1 MDIRTNVEDGKI
13 MFQNGQI
20 FTTLNKQESLR
31 QRLDIRI
38 KTQKGT
44 WFLNISYGIDWFNDV
59 FSDTSTKYSVDAL
72 IQAEILKEELV
83 ASIVSFTSSVNEY
96 TREYRCDFKVKM
108 IDQTVSD
115 SISLLANE
123 KLFVVLSDGGTAII
137 IVVGVALETVK
148 QIESQMLMR
157 HYKGFLK

>member
-13 MFQNGQI
+13 LFQNGQI
-20 FTTLNKQESLR
+20 FTTLNRQDSLR

-59 FSDTSTKYSVDAL
+59 FSDTSTKSSVDAL
-72 IQAEILKEELV
+72 IQAEILKEDLV
-83 ASIVSFTSSVNEY
+83 ADIIEFRSSVDNI

-108 IDQTVSD
+108 VDQTVSD

-123 KLFVVLSDGGTAII
+123 KLFVVLSDGGTAI
-137 IVVGVALETVK
+137 K
-148 QIESQMLMR
+148 
-157 HYKGFLK
+157 F

>member
-13 MFQNGQI
+13 LFQNGQI
-20 FTTLNKQESLR
+20 FTTLNRQDSLR

-59 FSDTSTKYSVDAL
+59 FSDTSTKSSVDAL
-72 IQAEILKEELV
+72 IQAEILKEDLV
-83 ASIVSFTSSVNEY
+83 ADIIEFRSSVDNI

-108 IDQTVSD
+108 VDQTISD

-123 KLFVVLSDGGTAII
+123 KLFIVLSDGGTAIR
-137 IVVGVALETVK
+137 L
-148 QIESQMLMR
+148 
-157 HYKGFLK
+157 

>member
-20 FTTLNKQESLR
+20 FTTMNRQESLR

-59 FSDTSTKYSVDAL
+59 FSDISTKSSVDAL
-72 IQAEILKEELV
+72 IQAEILKEGLV
-83 ASIVSFTSSVNEY
+83 ADIIEFRSSVNNI

-108 IDQTVSD
+108 VDQTVSD

-123 KLFVVLSDGGTAII
+123 KLFIVLSDGGTA
-137 IVVGVALETVK
+137 VK
-148 QIESQMLMR
+148 V
-157 HYKGFLK
+157 

>member
-13 MFQNGQI
+13 LFQNGQI
-20 FTTLNKQESLR
+20 FTTLSRQDSLR

-59 FSDTSTKYSVDAL
+59 FSDTSTKSSVDAI

-83 ASIVSFTSSVNEY
+83 ADIIEFRSSVNNI

-108 IDQTVSD
+108 VDQTISD

-123 KLFVVLSDGGTAII
+123 KLFIVLSDGGTA
-137 IVVGVALETVK
+137 VK
-148 QIESQMLMR
+148 V
-157 HYKGFLK
+157 

>member
-1 MDIRTNVEDGKI
+1 MDIRTNIEDGKI
-13 MFQNGQI
+13 LFQNGQI
-20 FTTLNKQESLR
+20 FTTLNRQDSLR

-59 FSDTSTKYSVDAL
+59 FSDTSTKSSVDAL
-72 IQAEILKEELV
+72 IQAEILKEDLV
-83 ASIVSFTSSVNEY
+83 ADIIEFRSSVDNI

-108 IDQTVSD
+108 VDQTISD

-123 KLFVVLSDGGTAII
+123 KLFIVLSDGGTA
-137 IVVGVALETVK
+137 VK
-148 QIESQMLMR
+148 V
-157 HYKGFLK
+157 

>member
-13 MFQNGQI
+13 LFQNGQI
-20 FTTLNKQESLR
+20 FTTLNRQDSLR

-59 FSDTSTKYSVDAL
+59 FSDTSTKSSVDAL
-72 IQAEILKEELV
+72 IQAEILKEGLV
-83 ASIVSFTSSVNEY
+83 ADIIEFRSSVNNI

-108 IDQTVSD
+108 VDQTVSD

-123 KLFVVLSDGGTAII
+123 KLFIVLSDGGTA
-137 IVVGVALETVK
+137 VK
-148 QIESQMLMR
+148 V
-157 HYKGFLK
+157 

>member
-13 MFQNGQI
+13 LFQNGQI
-20 FTTLNKQESLR
+20 FTTLNRQDSLR

-59 FSDTSTKYSVDAL
+59 FSDTSTKSSVDAL
-72 IQAEILKEELV
+72 IQAEILKEDLV
-83 ASIVSFTSSVNEY
+83 ADIIEFRSSVDNI

-108 IDQTVSD
+108 VDQTVSD

-123 KLFVVLSDGGTAII
+123 KLFIVLSDGGTA
-137 IVVGVALETVK
+137 VK
-148 QIESQMLMR
+148 V
-157 HYKGFLK
+157 

>member
-20 FTTLNKQESLR
+20 FTTLNRQESLR

-44 WFLNISYGIDWFNDV
+44 WFLNVSYGIDWFNDV
-59 FSDTSTKYSVDAL
+59 FSDTSTKSSVDAL

-83 ASIVSFTSSVNEY
+83 ADIIEFRSSVNNI

-108 IDQTVSD
+108 VDQTVSD

-123 KLFVVLSDGGTAII
+123 KLFIVLSDGGTA
-137 IVVGVALETVK
+137 VK
-148 QIESQMLMR
+148 I
-157 HYKGFLK
+157 

>member
-13 MFQNGQI
+13 LFQNGQI
-20 FTTLNKQESLR
+20 FITLNRQDSLR

-59 FSDTSTKYSVDAL
+59 FSDTSTKSSVDAL
-72 IQAEILKEELV
+72 IQAEILKEDLV
-83 ASIVSFTSSVNEY
+83 ADIIEFRSSVNNI

-108 IDQTVSD
+108 VDQTISD

-123 KLFVVLSDGGTAII
+123 KLFVVLSDGGTAIKI
-137 IVVGVALETVK
+137 
-148 QIESQMLMR
+148 
-157 HYKGFLK
+157 

>member
-13 MFQNGQI
+13 LFQNGQI
-20 FTTLNKQESLR
+20 FTTLNRQDSLR

-44 WFLNISYGIDWFNDV
+44 WFLNVSYGIDWFNDV
-59 FSDTSTKYSVDAL
+59 FSDTSTRSSVDAL
-72 IQAEILKEELV
+72 IQAEILKEDLV
-83 ASIVSFTSSVNEY
+83 ADIIEFRSSVDNI

-108 IDQTVSD
+108 VDQTISD

-123 KLFVVLSDGGTAII
+123 KLFIVLSDGGTAIK
-137 IVVGVALETVK
+137 T
-148 QIESQMLMR
+148 
-157 HYKGFLK
+157 

>member
-13 MFQNGQI
+13 LFQNGQI
-20 FTTLNKQESLR
+20 FTTLSRQDSLR

-59 FSDTSTKYSVDAL
+59 FSDTSTKSSVDAL

-83 ASIVSFTSSVNEY
+83 ADIIEFRSSVNNI

-108 IDQTVSD
+108 VDQTVSD

-123 KLFVVLSDGGTAII
+123 KLFIVLSDGGTA
-137 IVVGVALETVK
+137 VK
-148 QIESQMLMR
+148 I
-157 HYKGFLK
+157 

>member
-13 MFQNGQI
+13 LFQNGQI
-20 FTTLNKQESLR
+20 FTTLNRQDSLR

-59 FSDTSTKYSVDAL
+59 FSDTSTKSSVDAL

-83 ASIVSFTSSVNEY
+83 ADIIEFRSSVNNI
-96 TREYRCDFKVKM
+96 TREYRCDFRVKM
-108 IDQTVSD
+108 VDQTVSD

-123 KLFVVLSDGGTAII
+123 KLFIVLSDGGTA
-137 IVVGVALETVK
+137 VK
-148 QIESQMLMR
+148 I
-157 HYKGFLK
+157 

>member
-13 MFQNGQI
+13 LFQNGQI
-20 FTTLNKQESLR
+20 FTTLSRQDSLR

-59 FSDTSTKYSVDAL
+59 FSDTSTQSSTDAL

-83 ASIVSFTSSVNEY
+83 SNVVSFKSSVDNI
-96 TREYRCDFKVKM
+96 TRTYRCDFKVKM
-108 IDQTVSD
+108 VDQSISD
-115 SISLLANE
+115 TISLLANE
-123 KLFVVLSDGGTAII
+123 KLFVVLSNDGSVIK
-137 IVVGVALETVK
+137 V
-148 QIESQMLMR
+148 
-157 HYKGFLK
+157 

>member
-13 MFQNGQI
+13 LFRNGQI
-20 FTTLNKQESLR
+20 FTTMNRQDSLR

-59 FSDTSTKYSVDAL
+59 FSDTSTKSSVDAL
-72 IQAEILKEELV
+72 IQAEILKEDLV
-83 ASIVSFTSSVNEY
+83 VDIIEFRSSVDNI

-108 IDQTVSD
+108 VDQTISD

-123 KLFVVLSDGGTAII
+123 KLFIVLSDGGTAIK
-137 IVVGVALETVK
+137 V
-148 QIESQMLMR
+148 
-157 HYKGFLK
+157 

>member
-20 FTTLNKQESLR
+20 FTTLNRQDSLR

-59 FSDTSTKYSVDAL
+59 FSDTSTKSSVDAL

-83 ASIVSFTSSVNEY
+83 ADIVEFRSSVNNI

-108 IDQTVSD
+108 VDQTVSD

-123 KLFVVLSDGGTAII
+123 KLFIVLSDGGTA
-137 IVVGVALETVK
+137 VK
-148 QIESQMLMR
+148 I
-157 HYKGFLK
+157 

>member
-13 MFQNGQI
+13 LFQNGQI
-20 FTTLNKQESLR
+20 FTTLNRQDSLR

-59 FSDTSTKYSVDAL
+59 FSDTSTRSSVDAL
-72 IQAEILKEELV
+72 IQAEILKEDLV
-83 ASIVSFTSSVNEY
+83 ADIIEFRSSVDNI

-108 IDQTVSD
+108 VDQTISD

-123 KLFVVLSDGGTAII
+123 KLFVVLSDGGTAIK
-137 IVVGVALETVK
+137 L
-148 QIESQMLMR
+148 
-157 HYKGFLK
+157 

>member
-13 MFQNGQI
+13 VFQNGQI
-20 FTTLNKQESLR
+20 FTTLNRQDSLR

-44 WFLNISYGIDWFNDV
+44 WFLNVSYGIDWFNDV
-59 FSDTSTKYSVDAL
+59 FSDTSTKSSVDAL

-83 ASIVSFTSSVNEY
+83 ADIIEFRSSVNNI

-108 IDQTVSD
+108 VDQTVSD

-123 KLFVVLSDGGTAII
+123 KLFIVLSDGGTA
-137 IVVGVALETVK
+137 VK
-148 QIESQMLMR
+148 I
-157 HYKGFLK
+157 

>member
-13 MFQNGQI
+13 LFQNGQI
-20 FTTLNKQESLR
+20 FTTLNRQDSLR

-59 FSDTSTKYSVDAL
+59 FSDTSTRSSVDAL
-72 IQAEILKEELV
+72 IQAEILKEDLV
-83 ASIVSFTSSVNEY
+83 ADIIEFRSSVDNI

-108 IDQTVSD
+108 VDQTISD

-123 KLFVVLSDGGTAII
+123 KLFVVLSDGGTA
-137 IVVGVALETVK
+137 VK
-148 QIESQMLMR
+148 V
-157 HYKGFLK
+157 

>member
-13 MFQNGQI
+13 LFQNGQI
-20 FTTLNKQESLR
+20 FTTLNRQDSLR

-59 FSDTSTKYSVDAL
+59 FSDTSTKSSVDAL

-83 ASIVSFTSSVNEY
+83 ADIIEFRSSVNNI

-108 IDQTVSD
+108 VDQTVSD
-115 SISLLANE
+115 SISLLASE
-123 KLFVVLSDGGTAII
+123 KLFIVLSDGGTA
-137 IVVGVALETVK
+137 VK
-148 QIESQMLMR
+148 V
-157 HYKGFLK
+157 

>member
-13 MFQNGQI
+13 IFQNGQI
-20 FTTLNKQESLR
+20 FTTLSKQETLR
-31 QRLDIRI
+31 QRLDIRN
-38 KTQKGT
+38 KKKKGT

-59 FSDTSTKYSVDAL
+59 FSDTSTKSSVDAL

-83 ASIVSFTSSVNEY
+83 ADIIEFRSSVNNI

-108 IDQTVSD
+108 VDQTVSD

-123 KLFVVLSDGGTAII
+123 KLFIVLSDGGTA
-137 IVVGVALETVK
+137 VK
-148 QIESQMLMR
+148 I
-157 HYKGFLK
+157 